1 MSPRRRP
8 AGGAWRAQAA
18 GGQHQ
23 AAARRAA
30 PARSPRSR
38 EPAGSS
44 PSSAPPASL
53 NVGPEGGRSPLNTGG
68 LIYGTIVAAAAVA
81 IGSVQGDTPGDIV
94 NALVSTVLIYWLAH
108 VYTAT
113 LSGRRPESGQPL
125 PHRAWASA
133 RHEAPIL
140 LGGLPSL
147 LVTVALWAAG
157 LSVVALAAVAL
168 AIAIGMLAVEGF
180 LAARQAGI
188 SGWRLPLE
196 ILGAALF
203 GGLIGGLMVILH
215 I

>member
-8 AGGAWRAQAA
+8 VSGAPPSSHGPSSPGPAS
-18 GGQHQ
+18 HQ
-23 AAARRAA
+23 PASPGPAHAAA
-30 PARSPRSR
+30 
-38 EPAGSS
+38 
-44 PSSAPPASL
+44 SAPPTSL
-53 NVGPEGGRSPLNTGG
+53 NVGPEGARSPLNTGG

-94 NALVSTVLIYWLAH
+94 NALVSTVSIYWLAH

-113 LSGRRPESGQPL
+113 LSGRRPGSGQPL

-147 LVTVALWAAG
+147 VMTVCLWAAG
-157 LSVVALAAVAL
+157 VSVVPL
-168 AIAIGMLAVEGF
+168 AIAALATAIAVLAVEGF
-180 LAARQAGI
+180 LAARQAGV
-188 SGWRLPLE
+188 SGWRLPMEVLS
-196 ILGAALF
+196 AALF
-203 GGLIGGLMVILH
+203 GGMIGGLMVILH